1 MCSQKDDLQ
10 NWRQQG
16 DLEGRRWEESAKE
29 TGSVYE
35 EDPPQVQVGEIILV
49 GLCMAVQR
57 LASLLGAAGKFPA
70 WAH

>member
-1 MCSQKDDLQ
+1 M
-10 NWRQQG
+10 
-16 DLEGRRWEESAKE
+16 
-29 TGSVYE
+29 YE

-70 WAH
+70 